1 VVGKYG
7 CCSNFWV
14 DVCNEAKFLGG
25 NLAELR
31 DGSCKNSYQEQITEA
46 DRYVGK
52 VHKKGNVVIT
62 LDTIQKD
69 AVIIKDWSK

>member
-1 VVGKYG
+1 MGVVKIPTM
-7 CCSNFWV
+7 
-14 DVCNEAKFLGG
+14 
-25 NLAELR
+25 
-31 DGSCKNSYQEQITEA
+31 EQIAEA

-69 AVIIKDWSK
+69 AVIIKD